1 MRDDLKGVTLF
12 EDGRWLIQKTRNN
25 RVIPGRGKGGERAAR
40 QALQDIERELN
51 EYVENQRAAKRL
63 GVKLTPDGAPV
74 PSLTFAQLFED
85 KYKPWAITELDPV
98 TWRSR
103 AATHWHLLSFFGN
116 TQLDEIT
123 SAMVDDFKAKRMSE
137 GVVYKTEKAAQTR
150 KPRPLSK
157 AGLAEQLKVLRAILR
172 WAVKRGHLKHAP
184 EVEMPKEKRG
194 TPGAAAPVRYF
205 TVEERVRLLRRSKPA
220 LADVTRFGL
229 LTGARPAEIFHARC
243 RSIDL
248 QRRTITIEEQ
258 ACSHCAGGRWIPKV
272 GAWRV
277 VEIAPDL
284 LPILRRL
291 LKGKRPDD
299 LLFESVHGQPFTR
312 LHGGGGSFNRALRM
326 AGLERQGL
334 SFYSLKPTFAAH
346 PAPAGVP
353 LTQIAQPLGPTHLPS
368 PQPYAHLLSTA
379 R

>member
-74 PSLTFAQLFED
+74 PSLTFAQFFED
-85 KYKPWAITELDPV
+85 KYKPWAMTELDPV

-103 AATHWHLLSFFGN
+103 EATQWHLLSFFGN
-116 TQLDEIT
+116 TPLDAIT
-123 SAMVDDFKAKRMSE
+123 SEMVDEFKAKRVRE
-137 GVVYKTEKAAQTR
+137 GVIYRTEKAAQTR

-194 TPGAAAPVRYF
+194 APGAARPVRYF
-205 TVEERVRLLRRSKPA
+205 TVEERARYLRRAKSA

-229 LTGARPAEIFHARC
+229 LTGARPAEIFHLRC
-243 RSIDL
+243 RSVDL

-258 ACSHCAGGRWIPKV
+258 PCRHCRDGKWIPKV
-272 GAWRV
+272 GTWRV
-277 VEIAPDL
+277 IQIGPALMPVL
-284 LPILRRL
+284 QRV
-291 LKGKRPDD
+291 LKGKRPQD
-299 LLFESVHGQPFTR
+299 LLFDHRHGLPFSR
-312 LHGGGGSFNRALRM
+312 LRGGGGSFSRAPDESFR
-326 AGLERQGL
+326 AG
-334 SFYSLKPTFAAH
+334 
-346 PAPAGVP
+346 
-353 LTQIAQPLGPTHLPS
+353 
-368 PQPYAHLLSTA
+368 HLLLQPRA
-379 R
+379 GH